1 MDNIFSFNR
10 NYHHFRINRSFP
22 VHLYVSGYL
31 ICKLIYYY
39 YSLNKITPLIWTFVK
54 IIVCVW
60 LYHPTYQGA
69 LFLEKTFSKYID
81 MVCDK
86 TKPIL
91 DPLFAILGV
100 NQSHEVEEETNK
112 KQE

>member
-10 NYHHFRINRSFP
+10 NYYHFRINSPFP
-22 VHLYVSGYL
+22 IHLHVSTYL
-31 ICKLIYYY
+31 ILNYVH
-39 YSLNKITPLIWTFVK
+39 SLNKITPLIWTFVK

-81 MVCDK
+81 IVCDK
-86 TKPIL
+86 TKPVL
-91 DPLFAILGV
+91 DPIFAILGV
-100 NQSHEVEEETNK
+100 NQRNGVEEHSK